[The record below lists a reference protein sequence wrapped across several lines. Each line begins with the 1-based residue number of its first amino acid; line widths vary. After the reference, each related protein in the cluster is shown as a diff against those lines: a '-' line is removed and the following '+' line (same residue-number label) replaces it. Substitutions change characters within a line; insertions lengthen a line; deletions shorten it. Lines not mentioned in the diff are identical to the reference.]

1 MLLCDLN
8 RYQEAI
14 IIFEKI
20 LELDLEDSDTIT
32 EIKIIKKIVNEQKSQ

>member
-20 LELDLEDSDTIT
+20 LELDSEDSDTIT